1 MKIPFRIGA
10 LVFGVGLV
18 LSACSS
24 SGYGGTSMK
33 TGAKTS
39 PTTAPAAAAAG
50 AVKTAQSSLGTIL
63 VDAQGR
69 TLYGFANDV
78 NGTPTCDTSCLSIW
92 PAFTT
97 HGAPKPSAGLN
108 GTQLTTVPR
117 DDGSSQVKA
126 GKWPLYLFSGDTK
139 AGDVNGQG
147 VENFFVVSP
156 DGSLIKS

>member
-1 MKIPFRIGA
+1 MKFPFRIGA

-24 SGYGGTSMK
+24 SGYGTSMK

-39 PTTAPAAAAAG
+39 PTTVPAAASAG
-50 AVKTAQSSLGTIL
+50 AIKTARSSLGTIL

-69 TLYGFANDV
+69 TLYGFASDV

-92 PAFTT
+92 PAFTV
-97 HGAPKPSAGLN
+97 HGAPKPAAGVN
-108 GTQLTTVPR
+108 QTELTTVPR
-117 DDGSSQVKA
+117 GDGTSQLKA

-147 VENFFVVSP
+147 LENFFVVSP